1 MFETAPS
8 VDLFGSFFP
17 IWMVCIA
24 MAAAL
29 TLGARLLL
37 IRARLDS
44 ELGPKLIVYPGMVTA
59 LACAIWLVFFR
70 Y

>member
-1 MFETAPS
+1 MVEYAPS

-24 MAAAL
+24 VAAVL
-29 TLGARLLL
+29 TGAARFLL
-37 IRARLDS
+37 IRVGL
-44 ELGPKLIVYPGMVTA
+44 EEQLGPRLIIYPSMIT
-59 LACAIWLVFFR
+59 LFACTIWLVFFQ

>member
-1 MFETAPS
+1 MFEYAPS

-24 MAAAL
+24 AAVVL
-29 TLGARLLL
+29 TLAARFLL
-37 IRARLDS
+37 IRARLDD
-44 ELGPKLIVYPGMVTA
+44 ELGPQLIVYPSMVTVF
-59 LACAIWLVFFR
+59 ACTIWLVFFR

>member
-1 MFETAPS
+1 MFEYAPS

-24 MAAAL
+24 AAAAL
-29 TLGARLLL
+29 TLAARWVLV
-37 IRARLDS
+37 RVQLDN
-44 ELGPKLIVYPGMVTA
+44 ELGPRLIVYPSLLT
-59 LACAIWLVFFR
+59 LFACTIWLVFFQ